1 MASEPPLVATDEH
14 LLRYFDMTSAEKQAL
29 ELEQQDQSGQQS
41 PQTLRSPT
49 TPRGGTNRPAPLA
62 NALPLL
68 LLDGADTLVQT
79 IPHRVHSE
87 KLLSSGST
95 FFKRATQ
102 PRYQTQVRKRRG
114 WVDRLPTGIKYV
126 IDLTPP
132 DADEDAIIFMTELSC
147 PMAIRTWALQKTLWS
162 LPSECVGGKD
172 EITWPEQTEDPLDP
186 LLMSDDDNVL
196 SKMQNFPETTTRDFL
211 KSRIQKYGLPVEYSP
226 HRHREGIEYI
236 LHVLED
242 LNPRIDTPCKI
253 WTFYGLAKIFDV
265 LTVPAI
271 SNHLV
276 SWFYDSTNAKII
288 QFYPEIAYRVGRGLQ
303 APALCRDSFVGLV
316 ADEALLYLVR
326 AANQRPL
333 DRNQYQTLTCSR
345 IRDFLDD
352 TEVQRIEYASK
363 SFADHVV
370 NRFLHL
376 IGEEMSWL
384 NGLAEFQKLTS
395 HLGQWPRDR
404 DVVLMLILT
413 VKNYIRSR
421 LYAELRKT
429 RDTARTMPAIPSES
443 DDTLGGFVPYN
454 DVNHHAPGV
463 IYQRQHILQRI
474 LGRGFWNSLLGVTLS
489 GDSENQSIVN
499 AGLQGH
505 RSILELGN
513 GLPAF
518 RDQGFAVIRRVSI
531 DEIWSRVEDFNQT
544 VYRQS
549 ACGIMSTTE
558 TPRLNYFNPPA
569 MPTWNLVTNLRRP
582 GHDYRSSQA
591 DRGGDSTW
599 NSETSGDSLGSPG
612 PTLIKPGPTMNLV
625 TGLQRPGLVAGS
637 SRAAVAGAHA
647 AGSEISPFFPF
658 DLSGPN
664 TPPQNRAPG
673 PIMNDPIARKYPPDE
688 GRARQPKTFELRVFF
703 DQVSEYLV
711 KYAHDMLYSEEI
723 SLVDFKHLNTL
734 CVLTDNEYR
743 FLPLWAGGNDD
754 GTGGV
759 FTDHDIPIME
769 TGGFSTPGPA
779 VRTGSLASTQDS
791 FSEINPSDSQ
801 STIQRASHE
810 ATNSHVS
817 EVMSVD
823 SMELTNESGQTHVS
837 AVNYDDA
844 NLSDWS
850 MEDTEEE
857 LDLDSDSTVVTGS
870 ASDVG
875 DFDMDED
882 ENVGFELVDGQH

>member
-1 MASEPPLVATDEH
+1 
-14 LLRYFDMTSAEKQAL
+14 MTSAEKQAL
-29 ELEQQDQSGQQS
+29 ELAQQQEQEQAQQQS
-41 PQTLRSPT
+41 PMALRSPT
-49 TPRGGTNRPAPLA
+49 TPRYVMNRPA
-62 NALPLL
+62 NVLPLL
-68 LLDGADTLVQT
+68 LLDGADTLVYIDPPPQVVDNTTWTLPGQT

-95 FFKRATQ
+95 FFKRAIQ
-102 PRYQTQVRKRRG
+102 PRYQGQVRKRRG
-114 WVDRLPTGIKYV
+114 LVDRLPNGIKYV

-147 PMAIRTWALQKTLWS
+147 PMAIRTWALQKTLWC
-162 LPSECVGGKD
+162 LPPECVGGRD
-172 EITWPEQTEDPLDP
+172 EMTWPEESEEDPLDP
-186 LLMSDDDNVL
+186 LCMSDDDNML
-196 SKMQNFPETTTRDFL
+196 SPETAARDFL
-211 KSRIQKYGLPVEYSP
+211 ASRIKKSGLPVEYSP
-226 HRHREGIEYI
+226 HRHREGIEHI
-236 LHVLED
+236 LHVLEG

-276 SWFYDSTNAKII
+276 SWFYDSTNTKII
-288 QFYPEIAYRVGRGLQ
+288 QFHPEIAYRVGRGLQ
-303 APALCRDSFVGLV
+303 APGLCRDSFVGLV

-326 AANQRPL
+326 AANQQPM

-384 NGLAEFQKLTS
+384 NGLPEFQKLTS
-395 HLGQWPRDR
+395 HLRQRPRDR
-404 DVVLMLILT
+404 DIVLMLIVTL
-413 VKNYIRSR
+413 KDYIRSR
-421 LYAELRKT
+421 LYAELRKA
-429 RDTARTMPAIPSES
+429 RDTARTTPAIPSES
-443 DDTLGGFVPYN
+443 NDTEGEFVPYN
-454 DVNHHAPGV
+454 DVNHFGPGM
-463 IYQRQHILQRI
+463 IYERQHILQRI
-474 LGRGFWNSLLGVTLS
+474 LGKAFWDTLLGVTLS
-489 GDSENQSIVN
+489 GDSEHQSIAN
-499 AGLQGH
+499 PGFLRH
-505 RSILELGN
+505 RTIFELGN

-518 RDQGFAVIRRVSI
+518 RDQGFARIRRVTI
-531 DEIWSRVEDFNQT
+531 DEVWSRVEDFNKI
-544 VYRQS
+544 VYRQA
-549 ACGIMSTTE
+549 ACGLMSTTE
-558 TPRLNYFNPPA
+558 TPRSSYANPPA
-569 MPTWNLVTNLRRP
+569 MPTWNLVTDLRRP
-582 GHDYRSSQA
+582 GHGYQSSQV
-591 DRGGDSTW
+591 DTGGDSTR
-599 NSETSGDSLGSPG
+599 NSETAGDSLGSPG
-612 PTLIKPGPTMNLV
+612 PTLINAVPTMNLV
-625 TGLQRPGLVAGS
+625 TDLQRPEFVAGS
-637 SRAAVAGAHA
+637 SRAAAEGAHA
-647 AGSEISPFFPF
+647 VSPFFPF
-658 DLSGPN
+658 DLSGPSA
-664 TPPQNRAPG
+664 PPQNRAPG
-673 PIMNDPIARKYPPDE
+673 STVNDPIALKCPPDE
-688 GRARQPKTFELRVFF
+688 WRTRQQATFELRGFF
-703 DQVSEYLV
+703 DEVSKYLN
-711 KYAHDMLYSEEI
+711 KYAHDMLFSEEI
-723 SLVDFKHLNTL
+723 SLVNFKHLNTL
-734 CVLTDNEYR
+734 FVLTDNEYR

-810 ATNSHVS
+810 ATDSHVS

-823 SMELTNESGQTHVS
+823 SMELTNESGQAHVS
-837 AVNYDDA
+837 AVNHVDVI
-844 NLSDWS
+844 LSDWS

-857 LDLDSDSTVVTGS
+857 LEFDSDSTLITGS

-882 ENVGFELVDGQH
+882 EDVGFELVDGQH